1 MCVLLNIGNNYS
13 LKKLLVINSG
23 RITFNSASTTN
34 QTNVEDLKKRKFDVL
49 IIPVAIGNLSYL
61 TPS

>member
-1 MCVLLNIGNNYS
+1 MRVFLNIGNNYS
-13 LKKLLVINSG
+13 LKKLLVISSE
-23 RITFNSASTTN
+23 RITFNSASTAN

-49 IIPVAIGNLSYL
+49 VIPVAIGNLSYL